1 MLCAVVQESLS
12 DQGRSERRQKAE
24 PPNCGLQIA
33 DCGSRKAEAVVSRR
47 RGGFRRSQTAAGRV
61 MGSWY
66 WASWGSWLDGVVERE
81 GVIKFLTVR
90 NLVSRPRSG
99 RLGSSS
105 SSSCSVALRLVL
117 RTQPRSSLVAGGQ
130 RESEHIGRSW
140 LNGVV
145 EPEG

>member
-1 MLCAVVQESLS
+1 MKNAESVAV
-12 DQGRSERRQKAE
+12 A
-24 PPNCGLQIA
+24 A
-33 DCGSRKAEAVVSRR
+33 VSRT

-145 EPEG
+145 EPEGIMKFLTVRNLTGHCADSGYGHGTVHV